1 MLRNVYIPNQ
11 HGAWAMLIIPFLFG
25 MFAAEAR
32 LVHVLL
38 FAVWLLIYLFS
49 YPLLQWIR
57 TRNRKRFSRPLL
69 LYGSLLVV
77 FGGILLLLEPRLLLI
92 GLLYLPFFLVN
103 IYFAKQN
110 NERSFI
116 NDLVAVLQFS
126 SMVYVAY
133 WIGGGSDWIVAT
145 ELFIISLVYFIGTV
159 FYVKTMIREKNN
171 AFFYKLSVLYHS
183 VSIGI
188 FAVFF
193 HWSLLIPAVLLLVR
207 AVVFPKLKL
216 QIMQIGIS
224 EIIFSVTIALFVVG
238 SVSQ

>member
-25 MFAAEAR
+25 MFAAEVR
-32 LVHVLL
+32 LMHALL

-49 YPLLQWIR
+49 YPFLQWIR
-57 TRNRKRFSRPLL
+57 TNNRKRFIRPLL

-92 GLLYLPFFLVN
+92 GSLYLPFFLVN
-103 IYFAKQN
+103 IYFARQN
-110 NERSFI
+110 NERSFT

-133 WIGGGSDWIVAT
+133 WLGGGSDWIIAT
-145 ELFIISLVYFIGTV
+145 KLFIISMVYFIGTV

-183 VSIGI
+183 VSIAI
-188 FAVFF
+188 FAVVF

-207 AVVFPKLKL
+207 AVVFPKRKLK
-216 QIMQIGIS
+216 IMQIGIS
-224 EIIFSVTIALFVVG
+224 EILFSVTIGLFVLY
-238 SVSQ
+238 QLN

>member
-32 LVHVLL
+32 LMHALL

-103 IYFAKQN
+103 IYFARQN
-110 NERSFI
+110 NERSFT

-133 WIGGGSDWIVAT
+133 WLGGGSDWIIAT
-145 ELFIISLVYFIGTV
+145 ELFIISMVYFIGTV

-183 VSIGI
+183 VSIAI
-188 FAVFF
+188 FAVVF

-207 AVVFPKLKL
+207 AVVFPKRKLK
-216 QIMQIGIS
+216 IMQIGIS
-224 EIIFSVTIALFVVG
+224 EILFSVTIGLFVLY
-238 SVSQ
+238 QLN